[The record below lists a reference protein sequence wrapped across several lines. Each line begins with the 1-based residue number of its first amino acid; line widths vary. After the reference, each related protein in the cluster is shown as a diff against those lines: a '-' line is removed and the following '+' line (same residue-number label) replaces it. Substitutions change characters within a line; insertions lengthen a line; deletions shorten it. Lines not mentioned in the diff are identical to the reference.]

1 MNALIA
7 INFQNRRQTLPWDF
21 FLLARNSGVSRDHT
35 RLGASRVDHS
45 KWRGEELR
53 TARYWI
59 KLFLGKI
66 DHDDLR
72 VFAQAVED
80 DLFSVACHVKGP
92 HGGTVLQPGEGARLH
107 GGEIE

>member
-1 MNALIA
+1 MTALIA
-7 INFQNRRQTLPWDF
+7 INFQNRRQTLLWDF
-21 FLLARNSGVSRDHT
+21 FLLAVTRAFQETTRGSGRHELIT
-35 RLGASRVDHS
+35 L
-45 KWRGEELR
+45 KWRGQELR

-80 DLFSVACHVKGP
+80 DLFSVACHVEGP
-92 HGGTVLQPGEGARLH
+92 HGGTVLQPGQGARLH